1 MFAAWVILEK
11 GLYWQIGNHEK
22 ISIWH
27 DVCLHVSAL
36 IWDIQMLSRSL
47 HACVFKFIPRSG
59 NKVAHILAND
69 TTLGSDDCYWVEEV
83 PAVAQA
89 TVVEDRRLVDPP

>member
-1 MFAAWVILEK
+1 MITRLGEACLQP
-11 GLYWQIGNHEK
+11 GLYWKKDCTGRLEIMRRYLFGMTYA
-22 ISIWH
+22 
-27 DVCLHVSAL
+27 C
-36 IWDIQMLSRSL
+36 MLSRSL